1 MAKRNSYDDAKALQD
16 MHEWETSGKG
26 YDKDQ
31 PGRGLSEFAME
42 CLNQIKELQE
52 QREQQLIAIQTL
64 DMAILGYSHALQ
76 EEMGKDSK

>member
-1 MAKRNSYDDAKALQD
+1 MAKSKSYDDTATLQD
-16 MHEWETSGKG
+16 IHEWETSGKG

-31 PGRGLSEFAME
+31 PASGLSEFAME

-76 EEMGKDSK
+76 EEMNKKGD